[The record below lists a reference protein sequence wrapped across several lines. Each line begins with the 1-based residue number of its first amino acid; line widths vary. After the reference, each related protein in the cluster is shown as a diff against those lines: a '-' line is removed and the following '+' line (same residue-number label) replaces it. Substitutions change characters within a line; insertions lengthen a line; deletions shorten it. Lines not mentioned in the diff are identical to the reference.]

1 MNEYE
6 VIVIGGGPAGLTAG
20 LYSSRYGLK
29 TLLVEQGMFGGQ
41 IINARTVEN
50 YPGFPDGVSGMDL
63 GQLMHDQSVK
73 FGLQTINEEVT
84 DFKTASD
91 GFMINT
97 GDSGYLAKS
106 VIIATGSNYKSLNVE
121 GEGRLLGRGVSYCAT
136 CDGFLFKN
144 MEVAVIGGG
153 DTAVTDALEL
163 AEHARIVNVIHRR
176 DQLRASE
183 VNQRQ
188 AFTQPKIKFIWD
200 SVVTAIEGQDKVSS
214 VKIRNVITSQITD
227 VPLSGV
233 FVAIGLIPNSA
244 TFSNVVKLDENGN
257 VVTDELMCTSIPGV
271 FAAGDIRRNSARQVA
286 TAVGDGATAAKS
298 AFRFVRGHD

>member
-1 MNEYE
+1 
-6 VIVIGGGPAGLTAG
+6 
-20 LYSSRYGLK
+20 
-29 TLLVEQGMFGGQ
+29 
-41 IINARTVEN
+41 
-50 YPGFPDGVSGMDL
+50 
-63 GQLMHDQSVK
+63 
-73 FGLQTINEEVT
+73 
-84 DFKTASD
+84 
-91 GFMINT
+91 
-97 GDSGYLAKS
+97 
-106 VIIATGSNYKSLNVE
+106 
-121 GEGRLLGRGVSYCAT
+121 
-136 CDGFLFKN
+136 